1 MAIVKNNLKEII
13 KQKRFSQK
21 YIADKAGI
29 AEQTLSNCIHNRF
42 DISLKI
48 ALQIAKVLDVDV
60 GEIFSLED
68 DELDESE
75 SDDITD
81 LTTNNDIK
89 E

>member
-29 AEQTLSNCIHNRF
+29 AEQTLSNCINNRF

-48 ALQIAKVLDVDV
+48 ALQIAKVLEVDV

-68 DELDESE
+68 DEFNESK

-81 LTTNNDIK
+81 IPTNNDIK
-89 E
+89 